1 MYEVSFG
8 GLLLPRWNFQL
19 VFFSDGELWSNRGN
33 NLILSVLRQ
42 RYPGL
47 CDRAS
52 LELVETLL
60 YTPGVLVTHQDQE
73 MEERLKTLSRAA
85 LETGEGVGEEDRGRV
100 LCFLTSQLMTDL
112 LGTHCVP
119 LPPANFTLPWSK
131 PGES

>member
-1 MYEVSFG
+1 MVE
-8 GLLLPRWNFQL
+8 LQL
-19 VFFSDGELWSNRGN
+19 VFLSDGELWSNRGN

-73 MEERLKTLSRAA
+73 MEERLKTLSLAA

>member
-1 MYEVSFG
+1 MLK
-8 GLLLPRWNFQL
+8 LLER
-19 VFFSDGELWSNRGN
+19 
-33 NLILSVLRQ
+33 

-47 CDRAS
+47 CDPAS
-52 LELVETLL
+52 LQMVETLL
-60 YTPGVLVTHQDQE
+60 YTPGALNLHQDQE

-119 LPPANFTLPWSK
+119 LPPANFSLPWSK